1 MEFNATFII
10 TAISFIIFVFLM
22 NTILYRPLEKI
33 VDERAKK
40 QNSDT
45 LNNAE
50 FCVISKNR
58 IVFNNRLAVNVKR
71 LFRLPFLSAFFN
83 KSGLIDCQTLKNRT
97 VAVFVFCN
105 SPFFCYIGQL
115 SLSRRYVA
123 SRSARCSFT
132 ASGYF

>member
-1 MEFNATFII
+1 M
-10 TAISFIIFVFLM
+10 
-22 NTILYRPLEKI
+22 
-33 VDERAKK
+33 DERAKK

-83 KSGLIDCQTLKNRT
+83 KSGLIDCQTFKNRA
-97 VAVFVFCN
+97 VADFAFCN
-105 SPFFCYIGQL
+105 SPASFSTQNGLAEENRKCDIAIIGE
-115 SLSRRYVA
+115 SIDEDKIS
-123 SRSARCSFT
+123 
-132 ASGYF
+132 